1 MRVKELFNGN
11 IALAYRDTSIPE
23 AARAMR
29 EQHVGNLVVVE
40 REEGYNRPIGIVTD
54 RDLVVEVLAKEV
66 PIEQLRIGDIM
77 SDELAT
83 ALEDDEVFDTL
94 RRMRSLGIRR
104 MPVINISGALT
115 GIIALDD
122 LLLMLADSMNDVVA
136 LMVRELGREIAR
148 RP

>member
-11 IALAYRDTSIPE
+11 IAIAYRDTNIDE
-23 AARAMR
+23 AARMMR
-29 EQHVGNLVVVE
+29 EQHVGNLVVVD
-40 REEGYNRPIGIVTD
+40 RDDATRRPVGIVTD
-54 RDLVVEVLAKEV
+54 RDLVVEVLAKAV
-66 PIEQLRIGDIM
+66 PMAQVKVGDIM
-77 SDELAT
+77 SEDLAT

-94 RRMRSLGIRR
+94 RRMRSLGVRR
-104 MPVINISGALT
+104 MPVINPSGTLT

-122 LLLMLADSMNDVVA
+122 MLLMLADSMNDVVA